1 MALTDHHASQ
11 TLCPAC
17 DIGPFT
23 RNHYFTGKLLLER
36 DFTTEQQYVIDKLRH
51 HHQRLHG
58 WGVVCGLK
66 VKEHP
71 QPGCQDR
78 FICIEPGTAIDCCG
92 HEIVVGEETCI
103 DITQLSPIA
112 ELIRPQDRERH
123 ILQVC
128 LRYQEC
134 PTEEIP
140 VLYDEC
146 GCDDTRCAPNRI
158 LESYAVEVMLDPPV
172 VPISVHFP
180 RLRWHCTTS
189 PAHASRV
196 ALHAESHRL
205 YVITADNARTVF
217 QLDTDTYT
225 VVGAHALP
233 ARGLEVA
240 VSNNG
245 QRVYVVTE
253 ANSGVAGDPRQ
264 MVVLD
269 TVSNMGNPP
278 IHTFDLVGSG
288 NSDVFLAVAPSPDDR
303 LFALLGA
310 TGDVL
315 VWPTTLNDPGPV
327 PAATTINLGTNL
339 RGLVIG
345 NDPRRAY
352 TADPANNSIR
362 VLDIP
367 AMAAGTAIT
376 NILPAGAQPSALA
389 VVASTAPDRLAMVSQ
404 TTKRL
409 YLLGLNPN
417 TLVGSIA
424 LDHEP
429 IGLAVSPGG
438 QWAYVLERD
447 GTSSFVQSVNLQRI
461 QQALPVVAN
470 TPFPVGP
477 GSEQIVISPSGMHLY
492 IPFVDDLTQAS
503 RGGVAVVEV
512 SEEDCEEILWRHLEG
527 CPGCDMPNCVV
538 LATIEHYQIGDR
550 LLDPSDSPP
559 TAEADMAAH
568 VARIDNRNGR
578 RLLPSTQVLTELIEC
593 LLHEGS
599 GGGGP
604 QGPPGPPGPVG
615 PQGPQGESV
624 VGPPGPGLEAGLTR
638 IRALSWQ
645 HNTNANP
652 LLRIGIGAGAAP
664 VPGFVIGFT
673 GDVVAA
679 NVDAEHIFEVSV
691 PHNASENQQLGLL
704 CRCPILG
711 RVIPVTYTEGPPG
724 LISSAQQVAG
734 PNAPGV
740 AFIFEPLT
748 VTSRNI
754 VNGEIRDI
762 WIRLRGEFVLDPSGR
777 AIDAEFVRAQ
787 LPTGDRPRPPDPA
800 SALGIQGGLFE
811 SWFQL
816 ARPQPV
822 PGIPPILIPVPGD
835 VPPPIPLPD
844 RPPLPGALPELTDL
858 NEANRAGLV
867 EVPGIGASMAARIL
881 RARRTRPFRDLD
893 DFRARIRPGDEEW
906 ELMRNHITV
915 KPPEE

>member
-66 VKEHP
+66 VTQHP

-92 HEIVVGEETCI
+92 HEIVVREETCI

-112 ELIRPQDRERH
+112 DLIRRDDRERH

-158 LESYAVEVMLDPPV
+158 LESYAVEVMLDPEV

-189 PAHASRV
+189 PAHASRA

-233 ARGLEVA
+233 ARGLEMA

-253 ANSGVAGDPRQ
+253 ANSGAAGDPRQ

-327 PAATTINLGTNL
+327 PAATTIDLGTNL

-367 AMAAGTAIT
+367 ATAAGTAIT
-376 NILPAGAQPSALA
+376 VLPAGAQPSALA
-389 VVASTAPDRLAMVSQ
+389 VVASTAPDRLAVVSQ
-404 TTKRL
+404 TTRRL
-409 YLLGLNPN
+409 YLLGLNPD

-447 GTSSFVQSVNLQRI
+447 GTSSFVQSVNLQRM

-512 SEEDCEEILWRHLEG
+512 SEQDCEEILWRHLEG

-550 LLDPSDSPP
+550 LLDPSDPP
-559 TAEADMAAH
+559 STAEADMAAH
-568 VARIDNRNGR
+568 IARIDNRNGR

-593 LLHEGS
+593 LLHEGP

-604 QGPPGPPGPVG
+604 QGPPGPPGP
-615 PQGPQGESV
+615 QGPPGEPGEPGLQGPPGEPGEP
-624 VGPPGPGLEAGLTR
+624 GPPGPGLEPDLVR
-638 IRALSWQ
+638 IYALSWR
-645 HNTNANP
+645 HNAPAANLVP
-652 LLRIGIGAGAAP
+652 IELRDGKV
-664 VPGFVIGFT
+664 VPGIVIGFRDPDRANPMLVRV
-673 GDVVAA
+673 GAGQIDAA
-679 NVDAEHIFEVSV
+679 HIFQVSV
-691 PHNASENQQLGLL
+691 PHDVGDDRQLGFI
-704 CRCPILG
+704 CRCPIEG
-711 RVIPVTYTEGPPG
+711 TIIPVDYRENPPG
-724 LISSAQQVAG
+724 LIVEAQEWPSS
-734 PNAPGV
+734 NAPAPGA
-740 AFIFEPLT
+740 AFILDPEKYAIA
-748 VTSRNI
+748 RAI
-754 VNGEIRDI
+754 VERRVRDL
-762 WIRLRGEFVLDPSGR
+762 WVVLRGDFVLDERGR
-777 AIDAEFVRAQ
+777 AIDAEFVRAE
-787 LPTGDRPRPPDPA
+787 LPTGDRPSKHPF
-800 SALGIQGGLFE
+800 GIQGGLFE

-816 ARPQPV
+816 AARDGGGPDV
-822 PGIPPILIPVPGD
+822 IRGPGGTPINLNVAPREVLIAV
-835 VPPPIPLPD
+835 
-844 RPPLPGALPELTDL
+844 R
-858 NEANRAGLV
+858 
-867 EVPGIGASMAARIL
+867 GIGESMAERIIAE
-881 RARRTRPFRDLD
+881 RESRPFRSLT
-893 DFRARIRPGDEEW
+893 DFRNRVRPSRREFD
-906 ELMRNHITV
+906 LMRGDIAV
-915 KPPEE
+915 RPPEE